1 MIDFRN
7 NYINEKIK
15 DIVIKHDDSKL
26 EIVFAGNLDLY
37 LNASGKKER
46 IKDEHF
52 NKKISFNIEQEDEEW
67 EFFNR
72 LYESIINSDDYEKSR
87 LVQNEIISW
96 YSDEAPLEEANLLT
110 ISKMDERID
119 LSFYR
124 NISSYSLGF
133 PIRICNS
140 GSRYGH
146 LSVPFMKMF
155 HEFQE
160 LSKKSIKTLKN
171 TIKESNN

>member
-1 MIDFRN
+1 MIEFRD

-37 LNASGKKER
+37 INVSGKKER
-46 IKDEHF
+46 IKNDYF
-52 NKKISFNIEQEDEEW
+52 NKRIDFSIEQEDEEW
-67 EFFNR
+67 KFFNK
-72 LYESIINSDDYEKSR
+72 LYESIITTEDYEKNN
-87 LVQNEIISW
+87 LVQNKIISW
-96 YSDEAPLEEANLLT
+96 YSDEAPLDEANMLS

-119 LSFYR
+119 LTFYR
-124 NISSYSLGF
+124 NISSYSLGI

-146 LSVPFMKMF
+146 LSIPFMKMF
-155 HEFQE
+155 QNFQK
-160 LSKKSIKTLKN
+160 LYKNKTKALINKQ
-171 TIKESNN
+171 KESN